1 MSCAF
6 MHVIDVPFAN
16 HSGTVILA
24 APINKSIITGLDFVQ
39 RQWINAMALTDKEVQ
54 TMAIGVHRFSQ
65 DACHVQIYLHC
76 PVKIDAQLYG
86 EGTHI
91 CRKAPNC
98 IATLIS
104 HELTLQGRELIP
116 QNICQVRKGRGG
128 GMRIC
133 TLVQW
138 VIQCQALVHRVC
150 RCSPVLSN

>member
-65 DACHVQIYLHC
+65 EACHVQIYLHC
-76 PVKIDAQLYG
+76 PSKNTFPTVVYKYLGMHHLQKILWL
-86 EGTHI
+86 
-91 CRKAPNC
+91 
-98 IATLIS
+98 LIS
-104 HELTLQGRELIP
+104 RP
-116 QNICQVRKGRGG
+116 
-128 GMRIC
+128 
-133 TLVQW
+133 
-138 VIQCQALVHRVC
+138 
-150 RCSPVLSN
+150 